1 MGDEVIAFTS
11 QRRQRVHDG
20 RAGVIIVGVVA
31 FIAATFGLALPA
43 SAAPPIK
50 AVTTTAV
57 GASPNAG
64 VGVAGVLLYA
74 SVAPNT
80 AGGTVAFTDGTT
92 VVPGCAARP
101 VNADS
106 ASFGYASCVTTFA
119 TPGTHTITVTY
130 AGDATHIGSAGT
142 ITLTVTATPDFFQI
156 ALGLLYNFLRTLN
169 LFGLNPINA
178 GPTPPPISTA
188 PVYTGDFPDPSVV
201 LDGSTYYAFAT
212 QGNGVA
218 VQRLTSPDR
227 LHWNRTAQPDALLAV
242 PSWADTLGTW
252 APEVQLVGGQY
263 VMYYTVHMRNSVE
276 CISIATSASPAQQF
290 VDHSSAPLI
299 CQVPGGGSID
309 PSPFLSP
316 TGERFLTWKS
326 NLGGASTLLARKMA
340 ADGTSFAPGNQVP
353 LLQSTAVAWAPSN
366 IEGPSMVFHEGQYLL
381 FYSGNVY
388 TSPTYGIGY
397 AVCATP
403 LGPCTNSSTT
413 APWVGTHGDARG
425 PGGQSFFTDATG
437 TLVMGYHA
445 WWQAVGY
452 ENGGVRAFW
461 TDTVHFTDGL
471 PTLG

>member
-1 MGDEVIAFTS
+1 MRSVLVVWEYRAAVGCAVGLGQGAVVDAASGTWGWCCPRRVLSVPSPALSGGHMGDEVTAFTS

-20 RAGVIIVGVVA
+20 RARVIIVGVVA

-50 AVTTTAV
+50 AVTTTA
-57 GASPNAG
+57 P
-64 VGVAGVLLYA
+64 L
-74 SVAPNT
+74 
-80 AGGTVAFTDGTT
+80 
-92 VVPGCAARP
+92 
-101 VNADS
+101 
-106 ASFGYASCVTTFA
+106 
-119 TPGTHTITVTY
+119 
-130 AGDATHIGSAGT
+130 
-142 ITLTVTATPDFFQI
+142 
-156 ALGLLYNFLRTLN
+156 
-169 LFGLNPINA
+169 
-178 GPTPPPISTA
+178 STA

-212 QGNGVA
+212 QGNGAA

-242 PSWADTLGTW
+242 PAWADTLGTW
-252 APEVQLVGGQY
+252 APEVQHVGAQY

-276 CISIATSASPAQQF
+276 CVSIAMSVSPALQF

-299 CQVPGGGSID
+299 CRVPGGGSID

-326 NLGGASTLLARKMA
+326 NLNGASTLFARKMT
-340 ADGTSFAPGNQVP
+340 ADGTSFAPGNQAK

-366 IEGPSMVFHEGQYLL
+366 IEGPSMVFHDGKYLL

-388 TSPTYGIGY
+388 TSPAYGIGY

-425 PGGQSFFTDATG
+425 PGGQSFFTDTTG
-437 TLVMGYHA
+437 TLVMAYHA
-445 WWQAVGY
+445 WGQAVGY

-461 TDTVHFTDGL
+461 TDTVHFTGGV